1 MGSDP
6 SMGGDLP
13 SMGGD
18 DMGGDDMGG
27 DMPDMGDDMGGDMPD
42 MEPDIAA
49 AGETP
54 PGGREKRE
62 SIERTRRLTR
72 ILSGR

>member
-1 MGSDP
+1 MGAEPD
-6 SMGGDLP
+6 MGGDLP

-18 DMGGDDMGG
+18 DMGGD
-27 DMPDMGDDMGGDMPD
+27 MPDMGADDMGADMD
-42 MEPDIAA
+42 TDIAA

>member
-6 SMGGDLP
+6 SMGSDLP
-13 SMGGD
+13 S
-18 DMGGDDMGG
+18 MGGDDMGG

-42 MEPDIAA
+42 MGDDMGGDIAA